1 MVSFL
6 ILSPFRARS
15 RLDTYHTQVLAA
27 DITPTL
33 ERLREEKSH
42 YLRWSANA
50 AEVSRLERFCVA
62 AEYDEAEKA
71 AEVSGEGAKRR
82 PYVRVDGVP
91 FIVRRV
97 DGVPRSPV
105 RRDAVAAAAR
115 ESTRLVRE
123 A

>member
-1 MVSFL
+1 MVSFS

-71 AEVSGEGAKRR
+71 AEVSGEGAKQRPSLCDASMACLARR
-82 PYVRVDGVP
+82 SAATPS
-91 FIVRRV
+91 
-97 DGVPRSPV
+97 PRP
-105 RRDAVAAAAR
+105 R
-115 ESTRLVRE
+115 ESPRVS
-123 A
+123 

>member
-6 ILSPFRARS
+6 ILSAFRARS

-82 PYVRVDGVP
+82 PCVRVDGVP

-105 RRDAVAAAAR
+105 RRDAVDAR
-115 ESTRLVRE
+115 LTRR
-123 A
+123 

>member
-1 MVSFL
+1 MVSFS

-62 AEYDEAEKA
+62 AEYDEAEKNA
-71 AEVSGEGAKRR
+71 AVAGEGIVAASLRSLHWTTRR
-82 PYVRVDGVP
+82 
-91 FIVRRV
+91 RR
-97 DGVPRSPV
+97 GGG
-105 RRDAVAAAAR
+105 AVAA
-115 ESTRLVRE
+115 TR
-123 A
+123 

>member
-1 MVSFL
+1 MVSFS
-6 ILSPFRARS
+6 ILSAFRARS
-15 RLDTYHTQVLAA
+15 RLDVYHTQVLAA

-71 AEVSGEGAKRR
+71 AEVSGEGSERR
-82 PYVRVDGVP
+82 PYIRMNGV
-91 FIVRRV
+91 VASMACRA
-97 DGVPRSPV
+97 

>member
-1 MVSFL
+1 M

-82 PYVRVDGVP
+82 PSLCDASTAYRA
-91 FIVRRV
+91 RRSAATPS
-97 DGVPRSPV
+97 PRHEET
-105 RRDAVAAAAR
+105 RR
-115 ESTRLVRE
+115 
-123 A
+123 

>member
-1 MVSFL
+1 MIS
-6 ILSPFRARS
+6 SAFRARS

>member
-71 AEVSGEGAKRR
+71 AAVSGEG
-82 PYVRVDGVP
+82 
-91 FIVRRV
+91 
-97 DGVPRSPV
+97 S
-105 RRDAVAAAAR
+105 
-115 ESTRLVRE
+115 
-123 A
+123 